1 MIYPGE
7 FCNACGQASCVL
19 DRTTVII
26 KGVSGAR
33 HGLPRTGHSSQ
44 YLDAIAVFRGL
55 PADTLAKIRNRCVW
69 RRYEPGESII
79 EYSDSSNDVYFI
91 TAGEARVGIHSV
103 DGKIVTFC
111 DLGPGEMFG
120 EIAAIDGGPR
130 STSIEARTSCLI
142 ASMSAATFHELLR
155 SEPALAQALLRY
167 FARKVRD
174 LTTRVY
180 EFSALAVN
188 NRIQSEV
195 LRLASLAP
203 RHGKSARIDAAPT
216 HAEIASRASTHREA
230 VTRELNRL
238 SRLGII
244 EQQGRSLTVKD
255 INRLA
260 ALVHEVT
267 GE

>member
-1 MIYPGE
+1 MFPDQLAVPLTGLLLSSAE
-7 FCNACGQASCVL
+7 FSERAM
-19 DRTTVII
+19 
-26 KGVSGAR
+26 
-33 HGLPRTGHSSQ
+33 GLPRTGHSSQ

-55 PADTLAKIRNRCVW
+55 PTDTLAKIRNRCTW
-69 RRYEPGESII
+69 HRYEPGESII

-91 TAGEARVGIHSV
+91 AAGEVRACIHSL

-111 DLGPGEMFG
+111 DIGLGEMFG

-130 STSIEARTSCLI
+130 STSVGALTSCLI
-142 ASMSAATFHELLR
+142 ASMSAAIFRELLR
-155 SEPALAQALLRY
+155 SEPALAQTLLEY

-203 RHGKSARIDAAPT
+203 RHGKTAHIDAAPT
-216 HAEIASRASTHREA
+216 HAEIASRTGTHREA

-244 EQQGRSLTVKD
+244 EQQGRTLTVKD